1 MANSKETIQNA
12 NTLLKAVEGCVP
24 YYPIQLDKVRNLR
37 YGMKAL
43 SLIEKKLK
51 KPVSKIDMDD
61 LTMEDAATLIWAGL
75 QHEDKDLTP
84 DKVMDLVD
92 EYSNIPAV
100 MQAMGEAFAA
110 AFGADAPEEDAKN
123 E

>member
-1 MANSKETIQNA
+1 MSF
-12 NTLLKAVEGCVP
+12 
-24 YYPIQLDKVRNLR
+24 YPIQLDKMRNFK

-43 SLIEKKLK
+43 HLIEKKLK
-51 KPVSKIDMDD
+51 KPIAKIDMEN

-84 DKVMDLVD
+84 EKVMDLVD
-92 EYSNIPAV
+92 EYSSLPAV
-100 MQAMGEAFAA
+100 MQAMGEAFAS
-110 AFGADAPEEDAKN
+110 AFGIDKPGEKEEAKN

>member
-1 MANSKETIQNA
+1 MSF
-12 NTLLKAVEGCVP
+12 
-24 YYPIQLDKVRNLR
+24 YPIQLDKMRNFK

-43 SLIEKKLK
+43 HLIEKKLK
-51 KPVSKIDMDD
+51 KPVSKIDMDN

-84 DKVMDLVD
+84 EKVMDLVD
-92 EYSNIPAV
+92 EYSSLPAV
-100 MQAMGEAFAA
+100 MQAMGEAFAS
-110 AFGADAPEEDAKN
+110 AFGIDKPGEKEEAKN

>member
-1 MANSKETIQNA
+1 MSF
-12 NTLLKAVEGCVP
+12 
-24 YYPIQLDKVRNLR
+24 YPIQLDKMRNFR

-43 SLIEKKLK
+43 HLIEKKLG
-51 KPVSKIDMDD
+51 KPIAKIDMEN

-84 DKVMDLVD
+84 EKVMDLVD

-110 AFGADAPEEDAKN
+110 AFGADAPEEDPKN

>member
-1 MANSKETIQNA
+1 MSF
-12 NTLLKAVEGCVP
+12 
-24 YYPIQLDKVRNLR
+24 YPIQLDKMRNFK

-43 SLIEKKLK
+43 HLIEKKLK
-51 KPVSKIDMDD
+51 KPVSKIDMDN

-84 DKVMDLVD
+84 EKIMDLVD
-92 EYSNIPAV
+92 EYSSLPAV
-100 MQAMGEAFAA
+100 IQARGEAFAS
-110 AFGADAPEEDAKN
+110 AFGIDKPGEKEEAKN

>member
-1 MANSKETIQNA
+1 MSF
-12 NTLLKAVEGCVP
+12 
-24 YYPIQLDKVRNLR
+24 YPIQLDKMRNFK

-43 SLIEKKLK
+43 HLIEKKLG
-51 KPVSKIDMDD
+51 KPIAKIDMEN

-92 EYSNIPAV
+92 EYSSLPAV

-110 AFGADAPEEDAKN
+110 AFGADVSEEPEEEAKN

>member
-1 MANSKETIQNA
+1 MSF
-12 NTLLKAVEGCVP
+12 
-24 YYPIQLDKVRNLR
+24 YPIKLDKMRNFR

-43 SLIEKKLK
+43 HLIEKKLK
-51 KPVSKIDMDD
+51 KPISKIDMEN

-84 DKVMDLVD
+84 EKVMDLID
-92 EYSNIPAV
+92 EHSNLQTV
-100 MQAMGEAFAA
+100 LTAMSEAFAS
-110 AFGADAPEEDAKN
+110 AFGTGGEEGDAKN